1 MRRCLHILML
11 LSLGCASALAQEKFP
26 SRAITLVCQFPPGG
40 TADVI
45 LRVVAPPISEKIGM
59 PVVVENRPGATGA
72 ISAAH
77 VARKTGLAHGADGAD
92 AGAGDQP
99 VGLKGVALQPREGF
113 RPDHQRRNRAKPSV
127 RASERPGP

>member
-77 VARKTGLAHGADGAD
+77 VAR
-92 AGAGDQP
+92 
-99 VGLKGVALQPREGF
+99 
-113 RPDHQRRNRAKPSV
+113 AKPDWHTV
-127 RASERPGP
+127 LMVPTPVLAINQWV